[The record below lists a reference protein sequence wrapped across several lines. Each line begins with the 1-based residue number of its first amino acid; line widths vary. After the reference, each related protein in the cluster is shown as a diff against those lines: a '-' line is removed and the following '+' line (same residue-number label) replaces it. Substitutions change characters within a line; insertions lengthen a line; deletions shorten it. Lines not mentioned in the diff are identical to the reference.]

1 MMKATYLLLILMALS
16 ASKPVIVDP
25 QTRYFG
31 DVVIVPYEVGQSVA
45 FSYSYHSFQ
54 NENVAINITLTCGS
68 YSNVRIYT
76 RPSALVYKTLT
87 DSLVISGGFLTSTS
101 AVVKLTATGS
111 AFSSSKSLNLFAK
124 SHALIEPA
132 ALSNGTYVASGKVAT
147 LSSEGG
153 IIYYSETLR
162 FSGFQSLY
170 ETLSYHRLTL
180 PEMTLSYSNTFQP
193 LGVST
198 LEAEF
203 YLKDPKGLFFNLP
216 YDTIYQARHLNA
228 QMQIASDGL
237 FHFAFTDALYV
248 DPQTLT
254 MSLNPSQGYTA
265 TSFVYFPKN
274 HFSDLKTVSGRLTV
288 AAFGMNAL
296 TIDCSFSHEA
306 GWAFFGDCASSAYC
320 VVVDNDTFDLGY
332 DYTEEGALYD

>member
-1 MMKATYLLLILMALS
+1 MMKATYFLLILMALS

-31 DVVIVPYEVGQSVA
+31 DVTIVPYEVGQSVS

-54 NENVAINITLTCGS
+54 NENVAINITITCGS

-76 RPSALVYKTLT
+76 RPSALVYKDLT
-87 DSLVISGGFLTSTS
+87 DSAVISGGFLGAAS
-101 AVVKLTATGS
+101 AVLKLTATGS
-111 AFSSSKSLNLFAK
+111 GFTSSKTLNLSAK
-124 SHALIEPA
+124 SHALIEPTALLDGTYIATGKVA
-132 ALSNGTYVASGKVAT
+132 ALSN
-147 LSSEGG
+147 EGG
-153 IIYYSETLR
+153 LTYYTETLR

-170 ETLSYHRLTL
+170 ETISYHRLTL
-180 PEMTLSYSNTFQP
+180 PELTLAYSNNYRP
-193 LGVST
+193 LGVNS

-216 YDTIYQARHLNA
+216 FDTVYQARHLNA
-228 QMQIASDGL
+228 QLQIASDGL
-237 FHFAFTDALYV
+237 FHFAFTDSLYV

-265 TSFVYFPKN
+265 TSFLYFPKN
-274 HFSDLKTVSGRLTV
+274 HFSDLQTVSGRVKV

-296 TIDCSFSHEA
+296 TIDFSFAHEA

-320 VVVDNDTFDLGY
+320 VVVDNDAFDLGY
-332 DYTEEGALYD
+332 DYTEEGATYD